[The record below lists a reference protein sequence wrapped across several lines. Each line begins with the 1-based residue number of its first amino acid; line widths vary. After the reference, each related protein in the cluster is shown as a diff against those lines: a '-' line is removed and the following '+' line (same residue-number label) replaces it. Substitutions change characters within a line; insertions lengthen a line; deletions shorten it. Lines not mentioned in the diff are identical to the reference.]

1 MQAQDGVVIPKS
13 TISPEG
19 QITLP
24 ESVLEELS
32 LKTGDLVRFLVYE
45 GEVRVIPVRSLKQ
58 LFGALPYDGP
68 PISLEEMNEAI
79 ASGACESAGAGY

>member
-24 ESVLEELS
+24 ESTLKALS
-32 LKTGDLVRFLVYE
+32 LKPGDQVRFFILE
-45 GEVRVIPVRSLKQ
+45 GEVRILPVLAGSR
-58 LFGALPYDGP
+58 LFGSLRYDGP
-68 PISLEEMNEAI
+68 PKSLEDMDEAI
-79 ASGACESAGAGY
+79 TQKVRERARR